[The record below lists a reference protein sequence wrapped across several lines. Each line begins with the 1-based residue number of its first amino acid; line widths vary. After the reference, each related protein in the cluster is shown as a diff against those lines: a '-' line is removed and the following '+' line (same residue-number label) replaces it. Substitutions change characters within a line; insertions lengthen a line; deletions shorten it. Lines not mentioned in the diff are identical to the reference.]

1 MKKKVFVCCAVLV
14 VLGAAFAEN
23 AVPESPWD
31 FSITTDFAYYP
42 KSDTIPSAGGG
53 GTFCAAD
60 RSVRRSEA

>member
-42 KSDTIPSAGGG
+42 KSDTIPSAGG
-53 GTFCAAD
+53 D
-60 RSVRRSEA
+60 ILRR